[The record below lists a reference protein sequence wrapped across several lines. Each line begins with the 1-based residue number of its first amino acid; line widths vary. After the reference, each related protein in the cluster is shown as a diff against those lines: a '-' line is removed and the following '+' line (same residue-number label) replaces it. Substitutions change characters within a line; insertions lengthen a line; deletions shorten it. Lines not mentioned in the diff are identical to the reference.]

1 MLFKLFH
8 VGVRSFTLVFVD
20 ESDVS
25 SGKVAEK
32 FIAEE
37 TTAIAALDGVKM
49 SQLPLFLAV
58 WNILSVVEST
68 TIDLCTDLGPVAQP
82 ERCGW
87 CYGVT
92 IVEDDYQF
100 LASLRHNGG
109 HLWRITTIYYG
120 FSTSPTS
127 HCTACAE
134 YSSSPTQLS
143 TYQTTTYSDGIGTG
157 QGWI

>member
-1 MLFKLFH
+1 
-8 VGVRSFTLVFVD
+8 
-20 ESDVS
+20 
-25 SGKVAEK
+25 
-32 FIAEE
+32 
-37 TTAIAALDGVKM
+37 M

-68 TIDLCTDLGPVAQP
+68 TIDPCTDLGPVAQP
-82 ERCGW
+82 ERCRW

-92 IVEDDYQF
+92 LVEDDYQF

-109 HLWRITTIYYG
+109 HLWRTTTIYYG

-143 TYQTTTYSDGIGTG
+143 TYQSQKPPERSMVQKDATTLNFFFRKWSQIGGYALKNHGDLIVLIFRSQIRSLWRQLVFTMTK
-157 QGWI
+157 